1 MVEEEAPPKKER
13 KKGNG
18 ADEHE
23 RRLQESLYRK
33 AGQNR
38 PSRQSHAAKNLNAVG
53 GGGRIAQPAGR
64 GL

>member
-1 MVEEEAPPKKER
+1 MPKKDK

-18 ADEHE
+18 GDEHE

-33 AGQNR
+33 AEQNR
-38 PSRQSHAAKNLNAVG
+38 PSRDTHAARNLNAVG